1 MERHGM
7 EESFQRT
14 TAVGETHPSQTP
26 TGGTH
31 KNNTIVGDF
40 PSESP
45 PAAAPVPALGRPR
58 TPGSVS
64 AVKDGKNLLSAFRRN
79 KRRNRD
85 AIGGGTTSTPPAIPV
100 PQSHVNHS
108 NPSSEGTLPADKS
121 IVDNIVRFQS
131 GAPDLARNLEAP
143 LDASLPQHRRAQ
155 AQHDNVG
162 GDGGSV
168 GGDGLTSERNDGE
181 PKSEKDLEVATESRS
196 NGGAVA
202 VACGA
207 SGYAAELSAGD
218 EAGDCCGAGDVDDSV
233 ATAAAATADADADAD
248 TDAAT
253 AASKASPPKKDN
265 STTSEGSPP
274 RPTPEI
280 VRQAARTSQAA
291 FLSSVLPTQNLDF
304 DTANSDSS
312 NPFTRAALPESP
324 PNGRHRSPVVGPGEP
339 GRASG
344 IGGGGVS
351 GLGAAISSGNGVG
364 LTSSDTRAAAR
375 WASMRR
381 LEDQGAG
388 LGNAADHQLAR
399 ALQLCRDLRGLKAG
413 MGGGSQSGHERA
425 SRLDALQSTLHGLEE
440 VLSKRRVVDQTA
452 RAEAEALG
460 GPASVWSLLNGDEG
474 SGTDKDQTQ
483 VSSSGRREGAA
494 TGTTTA
500 IGGGSGGWL
509 TGSQLKAFEK
519 NVEARTSIEISALES
534 ERRKLRSKVEMFQRQ
549 VQLLQRDGAGHSPAP
564 ANGSTGKIGGYPAA
578 AAAATSEVD
587 NGAGGR
593 FGAAAGEKRFAD
605 LLDARLGEERI
616 VQATLEAELASLRRT
631 IEEKDGLIGA
641 LREALRSAATPA
653 RGGDAATARA
663 GTLAGHGAA
672 QSSARRRSADGM
684 STPRSADD
692 HAVVP
697 TRGVL
702 LPRSSDSSRSLGRY
716 HSRSSRFL
724 SAQGP
729 VAAAAAA
736 AAEAAAAVASR
747 HERAGPWSGKSSV
760 HGSRYAATGE
770 DRVEEIRR
778 PRPIGDGNDD
788 ADSTVSA
795 VGGVGGASDEVT
807 ARSGNTSATTEA
819 GPVAT
824 SNGGEHAAAAA
835 TMFRN
840 RTGGDFSGRGT
851 APESAEGN
859 ADIISQATAMTSS
872 ALRMLWNSAWGMGSR
887 VRLDG
892 GGDVLES
899 PRKAQRQGGSSS
911 HAVLIL

>member
-1 MERHGM
+1 M
-7 EESFQRT
+7 EESFPYT
-14 TAVGETHPSQTP
+14 TVGETHPSRTP
-26 TGGTH
+26 TGGMH
-31 KNNTIVGDF
+31 RNNAIASDI

-45 PAAAPVPALGRPR
+45 PPLAPVPALGRPR
-58 TPGSVS
+58 DPGSVS

-85 AIGGGTTSTPPAIPV
+85 AIGGGTTSTPPAITV
-100 PQSHVNHS
+100 PHSYVNRS
-108 NPSSEGTLPADKS
+108 NPSSEGTLPANKS
-121 IVDNIVRFQS
+121 IVQDLGRFQC
-131 GAPDLARNLEAP
+131 GAPGLARNLEAA
-143 LDASLPQHRRAQ
+143 LDASLPQHRRPQ

-162 GDGGSV
+162 G
-168 GGDGLTSERNDGE
+168 GGDSVDGDDLAGVRNGGE
-181 PKSEKDLEVATESRS
+181 PKCEKVLQVATEGRS

-207 SGYAAELSAGD
+207 SGNAAELSAGD
-218 EAGDCCGAGDVDDSV
+218 ETGDCCGASDGDDSN
-233 ATAAAATADADADAD
+233 ATAAAATAAADA
-248 TDAAT
+248 DAAT

-265 STTSEGSPP
+265 NITSEGSPS

-280 VRQAARTSQAA
+280 VRQAARSSQAA
-291 FLSSVLPTQNLDF
+291 FLSSVLPTQGLDF
-304 DTANSDSS
+304 DTTNSDSS
-312 NPFTRAALPESP
+312 NPFTPTALPGVCP
-324 PNGRHRSPVVGPGEP
+324 PNGRHRNPVVGPGEP
-339 GRASG
+339 GRAAG
-344 IGGGGVS
+344 LGGSGVS
-351 GLGAAISSGNGVG
+351 GLGAAISSGNGEG
-364 LTSSDTRAAAR
+364 PTSSDTQAAGR

-413 MGGGSQSGHERA
+413 MGGGSLSGHERA

-440 VLSKRRVVDQTA
+440 VLSKRRVVDKTA

-474 SGTDKDQTQ
+474 SGGDKDQTQ

-500 IGGGSGGWL
+500 IGGGSEGWL
-509 TGSQLKAFEK
+509 TGSQLKAFEE
-519 NVEARTSIEISALES
+519 NVEARSSIEISALES

-549 VQLLQRDGAGHSPAP
+549 VQLLQREGAGHSPAP
-564 ANGSTGKIGGYPAA
+564 VNGSTGKIGGYPAA
-578 AAAATSEVD
+578 AAAATGEGDS
-587 NGAGGR
+587 GAGGG

-653 RGGDAATARA
+653 SGGDAANARA
-663 GTLAGHGAA
+663 GTLAEHGAA
-672 QSSARRRSADGM
+672 QPPARRRSADGM
-684 STPRSADD
+684 SMPRSADGR
-692 HAVVP
+692 AVVP
-697 TRGVL
+697 RRGVFS
-702 LPRSSDSSRSLGRY
+702 PRSSDSSRSRGRY

-736 AAEAAAAVASR
+736 AAAVAAEATAAVASR
-747 HERAGPWSGKSSV
+747 HERGEPWSGNSSL
-760 HGSRYAATGE
+760 HGSTYVTAGE
-770 DRVEEIRR
+770 DRVGKNRR
-778 PRPIGDGNDD
+778 PPPIGDGNDD
-788 ADSTVSA
+788 VDSTVSA
-795 VGGVGGASDEVT
+795 VGEAGGESDEAT
-807 ARSGNTSATTEA
+807 GRRGISSAATEA
-819 GPVAT
+819 GSDVT
-824 SNGGEHAAAAA
+824 SNRGEHAAA
-835 TMFRN
+835 TLVRN
-840 RTGGDFSGRGT
+840 RTGGHFSGRGT

-872 ALRMLWNSAWGMGSR
+872 ALRMLWNSAWGVGSR

-892 GGDVLES
+892 GGDGLES
-899 PRKAQRQGGSSS
+899 PRKAQRKGGSSS